1 MTAGNKYGCSWTGTH
16 CFELPLD
23 AELPCRVEVSTVT
36 ESLLLRG
43 AIPTAYLVHPYSSC
57 HCFQADT
64 ESI

>member
-1 MTAGNKYGCSWTGTH
+1 MGVAGQAHN

-36 ESLLLRG
+36 EFLLLRG
-43 AIPTAYLVHPYSSC
+43 GIPTAYLIHPYSSC